1 MPQNLR
7 TVTPEYA
14 KKVYGIIVTQNTPP
28 PFSDEDPTLMPAPK
42 RQKKID
48 VIWSDGTMPPLL
60 PQSEDQPT
68 NGGSLF

>member
-14 KKVYGIIVTQNTPP
+14 KKVYGIVVTPDAPP
-28 PFSDEDPTLMPAPK
+28 PFRDEPPTLMPAPK

-48 VIWSDGTMPPLL
+48 VIWSDGTMPPLTND
-60 PQSEDQPT
+60 EDAKPPRS
-68 NGGSLF
+68 GDLF